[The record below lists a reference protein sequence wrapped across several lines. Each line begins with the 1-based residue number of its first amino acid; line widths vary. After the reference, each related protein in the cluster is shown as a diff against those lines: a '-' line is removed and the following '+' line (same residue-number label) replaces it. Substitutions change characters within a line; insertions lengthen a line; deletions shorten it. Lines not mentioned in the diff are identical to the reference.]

1 MKCSI
6 SNALLASSEASY
18 DIASIL
24 PQTDM
29 VLELQDILLHHF
41 SLLNAIIEGQT
52 DLDDE
57 FLSDYYDKSNHLISE
72 VAKYRETYF
81 KEWIEDGRENQEDR
95 KDREESIKTD

>member
-1 MKCSI
+1 MKRSI

-29 VLELQDILLHHF
+29 VLELQDMLLHHF

-52 DLDDE
+52 DFDDE
-57 FLSDYYDKSNHLISE
+57 FLSDYYDKSNHLIEE
-72 VAKYRETYF
+72 VAKYREKNF
-81 KEWIEDGRENQEDR
+81 KEIMEDGQ
-95 KDREESIKTD
+95 KL